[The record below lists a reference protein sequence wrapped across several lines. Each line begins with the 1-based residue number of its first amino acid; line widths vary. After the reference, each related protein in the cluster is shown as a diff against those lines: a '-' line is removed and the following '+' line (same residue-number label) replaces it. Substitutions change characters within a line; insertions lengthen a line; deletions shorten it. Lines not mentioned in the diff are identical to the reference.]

1 MLLALLYLLCLLT
14 SAGCM
19 WLLFRAW
26 RRTGSSLLFWSALCF
41 VGLALNNLVVF
52 VDVVLLPDVEGFQP
66 LRQLANLGA
75 IGVLLWGFIW
85 EAD

>member
-1 MLLALLYLLCLLT
+1 MLPLIYLLCLLT

-26 RRTGSSLLFWSALCF
+26 RRTGSKLLMWSALCF
-41 VGLALNNLVVF
+41 VCLALNNIVVF
-52 VDVVLLPDVEGFQP
+52 FDVVLLPDVEGFQP
-66 LRQLANLGA
+66 LRQLANLAA

>member
-1 MLLALLYLLCLLT
+1 MLLPLIYLLCLLT

-26 RRTGSSLLFWSALCF
+26 RRTGSKMLMWSALCF
-41 VGLALNNLVVF
+41 VCLALNNIVVF
-52 VDVVLLPDVEGFQP
+52 VDVVVLPDVEGFQP
-66 LRQLANLGA
+66 LRQLANLAA